1 MKRWVKALAGGV
13 ALCLILAVCG
23 FDGECQEIRDK
34 VVRLHILANSDSVED
49 QTLKLKVRD
58 AVLQATVGWET
69 MGEQEILQNVQEDLP
84 RLLEVAQNT
93 VYENGYSYPVT
104 AKVCR
109 MYFET
114 RQYDEITMPAGMY
127 DAVRFE
133 IGEGKGKNWWCV
145 IYPPMCLKAAEKGDT
160 LAQVLTDRQMSIV
173 TGEKG
178 YQVRFKLL
186 EVAQWLISRFR

>member
-13 ALCLILAVCG
+13 ALCLIVAVCG
-23 FDGECQEIRDK
+23 FDGECQEIREQ

-49 QTLKLKVRD
+49 QSIKLKVRD
-58 AVLQATVGWET
+58 AVLQATAGWEN

-84 RLLEVAQNT
+84 RLLEIAQNT